1 MKGIG
6 GIVTV
11 VALGGAA
18 LLVYQYL
25 KQQGMLGGAPGA
37 AKEEEKPAAEKAPAK
52 PADFVTLTRDSLF
65 QYAQQQKGAGWDG
78 RLTISEW
85 HWMVSK
91 LSGVNQESILPGGD
105 SPIYAEEYLTL
116 RKTAGISGMGY
127 LMPVGWA

>member
-1 MKGIG
+1 MK

-25 KQQGMLGGAPGA
+25 KQQGMLGGAP
-37 AKEEEKPAAEKAPAK
+37 AKPAEEAEKPAAEKAPAK
-52 PADFVTLTRDSLF
+52 PADFVTLTRDQLF

-91 LSGVNQESILPGGD
+91 LSGINQESILPGGD
-105 SPIYAEEYLTL
+105 SPIYAEEYLAF